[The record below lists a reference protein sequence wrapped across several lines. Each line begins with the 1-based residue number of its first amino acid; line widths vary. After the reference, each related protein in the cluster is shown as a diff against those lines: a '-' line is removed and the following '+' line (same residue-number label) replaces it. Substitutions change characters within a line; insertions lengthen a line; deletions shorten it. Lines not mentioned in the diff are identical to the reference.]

1 MLNITKHKF
10 VGKAEIKKTHSNM
23 FQDSFPLNPTRL
35 YIKAKKKTKKNK
47 VYHMSYLKNSN
58 SIPKIQTS
66 TVLIQRG
73 RFIQKYTT
81 LSKKNISFSL
91 NTNIISDKIDT
102 R

>member
-23 FQDSFPLNPTRL
+23 FQDSFPLNPTS
-35 YIKAKKKTKKNK
+35 KQKKKK

-66 TVLIQRG
+66 TVLIQTG
-73 RFIQKYTT
+73 GFIQKYTT
-81 LSKKNISFSL
+81 LSMKNISFSL

>member
-35 YIKAKKKTKKNK
+35 YIKAKKKK

-66 TVLIQRG
+66 TVLIQTG
-73 RFIQKYTT
+73 GFIQKYTT
-81 LSKKNISFSL
+81 LSMKNISFSL

>member
-1 MLNITKHKF
+1 
-10 VGKAEIKKTHSNM
+10 
-23 FQDSFPLNPTRL
+23 
-35 YIKAKKKTKKNK
+35 
-47 VYHMSYLKNSN
+47 MSYLKNSN